1 MEIMAKLVK
10 QKFLKNRDFWLV
22 VVILVFGFYTGFF
35 KDLFLSSSLGY
46 LEIDYGKEKRVFR
59 GELPWQ
65 MSVLDALLASSR
77 GGNFDVRYAILNDQ
91 TDILKVNGLA
101 EDGLNEE
108 SWHFYLNGQRVE
120 TGQIHKTKIKPGD
133 KILVKFE

>member
-59 GELPWQ
+59 
-65 MSVLDALLASSR
+65 S
-77 GGNFDVRYAILNDQ
+77 
-91 TDILKVNGLA
+91 
-101 EDGLNEE
+101 
-108 SWHFYLNGQRVE
+108 
-120 TGQIHKTKIKPGD
+120 
-133 KILVKFE
+133 